1 MSKDLTRKILITLG
15 FIFAYRILA
24 YVPVPGVNLDVVKEF
39 FDSNSSNALGMF
51 NMFSG
56 NAAKRLSIISL
67 GIMPYITASIVME
80 LLAAT
85 FPTLNK
91 MKKER
96 DGMTKYMQIIR
107 YATIAITIVQAI
119 GVSMGLESLTG
130 RGGESA
136 VMIDRTTFMAIAAAS
151 MLTGTML
158 LMWIGEQITQRGI
171 GNGISLII
179 FAGIVSGIPHAI
191 GGTINLVN
199 TGELNFLIVL
209 AILVVIL
216 VTVGAII
223 YVEMGERRVPI
234 SYSRKV
240 MMQNQHKRIMNYI
253 PIKVNLSGVIPPI
266 FASAILM
273 FPSTLMQAST
283 NPIVLSIKDFLSP
296 GSYVFNGLTFL
307 FVIFFSYFYA
317 SIVFNAKDIS
327 ENLKKQ
333 GGFIPGVRPGIHTAD
348 FLNDVASRLTF
359 WGSIYLGLI
368 STLPWILVKF
378 MGVPFYFGGT
388 AVLIVVQVALDTMR
402 KIEAQ
407 VYMSKYETLSAVGL

>member
-1 MSKDLTRKILITLG
+1 MSNDLTKKILITLG
-15 FIFAYRILA
+15 FIFAYRVLA
-24 YVPVPGVNLDVVKEF
+24 YVPVPGVNLDVIKEF

-56 NAAKRLSIISL
+56 KAAQRFSIISL

-85 FPTLNK
+85 FPALGK

-96 DGMTKYMQIIR
+96 DGMVKYMQIIR
-107 YATIAITIVQAI
+107 YATIAITLIQAI
-119 GVSMGLESLTG
+119 GVSVGLGSITG
-130 RGGESA
+130 RAGESA
-136 VMIDRTTFMAIAAAS
+136 IMIDMTTFTAIAAAS

-199 TGELNFLIVL
+199 TGELNFLVVIG
-209 AILVVIL
+209 ILVVIL
-216 VTVGAII
+216 ATVGAII

-240 MMQNQHKRIMNYI
+240 MMQNQHKRIMNYV

-273 FPSTLMQAST
+273 FPSTIMQAST
-283 NPIVLSIKDFLSP
+283 NPIVQKINDFLSP
-296 GSYVFNGLTFL
+296 SGYAFNVLTFI
-307 FVIFFSYFYA
+307 FVIFFAYFYA
-317 SIVFNAKDIS
+317 SIVFNAKDIAD
-327 ENLKKQ
+327 NLKRQ
-333 GGFIPGVRPGIHTAD
+333 GGFIPGVRPGESTALY
-348 FLNDVASRLTF
+348 LNEVASRLTF

-368 STLPWILVKF
+368 STLPWVLVKT

-407 VYMSKYETLSAVGL
+407 MYMSKYETLSAVGL

>member
-1 MSKDLTRKILITLG
+1 MSQDLTKKILVTLG

-24 YVPVPGVNLDVVKEF
+24 YVPVPGVNLDVIKEF

-56 NAAKRLSIISL
+56 NAAQRLSIISL

-85 FPTLNK
+85 FPALGK

-96 DGMTKYMQIIR
+96 DGMVKYMQIIR
-107 YATIAITIVQAI
+107 YATIGITLIQAV
-119 GVSMGLESLTG
+119 GVSVGLGGLTG
-130 RGGESA
+130 RSGESA
-136 VMIDRTTFMAIAAAS
+136 VMIDMTTFTALAAGS

-199 TGELNFLIVL
+199 TGELNFLVVIG
-209 AILVVIL
+209 ILVVIL
-216 VTVGAII
+216 ATVGSII
-223 YVEMGERRVPI
+223 YVEMGERRIPI

-240 MMQNQHKRIMNYI
+240 VLQNQHKRIMNYV
-253 PIKVNLSGVIPPI
+253 PIKLNLSGVIPPI

-273 FPSTLMQAST
+273 FPSTIMQAST
-283 NPIVLSIKDFLSP
+283 NPIVRSIHDFLNP
-296 GSYVFNGLTFL
+296 NSYVFNVLTFL
-307 FVIFFSYFYA
+307 FVIFFAYFYA

-327 ENLKKQ
+327 ENLKRQ
-333 GGFIPGVRPGIHTAD
+333 GGFIPGVRPGESTAL
-348 FLNDVASRLTF
+348 FLNEVAGRLTL

-368 STLPWILVKF
+368 STLPWVLVKV

-407 VYMSKYETLSAVGL
+407 MYMNKYETLSAVGL